1 MSLYDERLSVPPAW
15 WLGVPLFG
23 LAVALVLLPFG
34 APAAL
39 GGLLLGSAAAG
50 AATYAYGR
58 SRIEVT
64 IGFLTAGTIRLP
76 IDALGLPEIL
86 DPEEALAW
94 RTRRADAHAL
104 MLLRSHVPTALRIE
118 IKAPDYHAPY
128 LYLST
133 RQPHTLVAVLA
144 FAKR

>member
-15 WLGVPLFG
+15 WLWVPLPG
-23 LAVALVLLPFG
+23 LALALVLLPFG
-34 APAAL
+34 VPAAL
-39 GGLLLGSAAAG
+39 GALLLVSCAAAAG
-50 AATYAYGR
+50 TYAYGR
-58 SRIEVT
+58 SRIKVT
-64 IGFLTAGTIRLP
+64 IGSLTAGKIRLP
-76 IDALGLPEIL
+76 IDVLGMPEIL

-118 IKAPDYHAPY
+118 ITAPDYRAPY